1 MEKGAA
7 EFNAPANRPMA
18 IRRTPA
24 PGGAAKSAPFA
35 NHTPSRGRQRPVVP
49 LALPTEQLRMF
60 ALPFSSMFP
69 VFSNNHSELNAG
81 ALVSGIARPV
91 QAKQ

>member
-1 MEKGAA
+1 M
-7 EFNAPANRPMA
+7 
-18 IRRTPA
+18 
-24 PGGAAKSAPFA
+24 
-35 NHTPSRGRQRPVVP
+35 V
-49 LALPTEQLRMF
+49 

-81 ALVSGIARPV
+81 APISGIACAV